1 MTPSLH
7 GEGVMGS
14 SLSRFPTL
22 EDLLP
27 SFPSVPLR
35 SSPWISVTHSP
46 RVISDP
52 FLGSLD
58 LLPLVTLQ
66 APSLWTPPPYPF
78 LWTPSCPRG
87 TFQPPTFGNPMTP
100 SPGTPTNPLP
110 LNTLQAL
117 SLYTLQPSP
126 WIPHPVAQWH
136 PGLTCMPNKLAAG
149 SAVEDSLETR
159 SGISI
164 LSGCFLCQLRPAA
177 SAPLSQAK

>member
-52 FLGSLD
+52 LLGSLD

-100 SPGTPTNPLP
+100 SPFPWDTHQPPPLEHPSGPFPVHSPALP
-110 LNTLQAL
+110 LDPPPRGTVA
-117 SLYTLQPSP
+117 SG
-126 WIPHPVAQWH
+126 PHMYA
-136 PGLTCMPNKLAAG
+136 
-149 SAVEDSLETR
+149 
-159 SGISI
+159 
-164 LSGCFLCQLRPAA
+164 
-177 SAPLSQAK
+177 